1 MNFMTSFVTFSFEKK
16 QKTHLNLFTI
26 CSSILRTAIHIRFV
40 HRIE

>member
-1 MNFMTSFVTFSFEKK
+1 MNFMTSFVTFSFEK
-16 QKTHLNLFTI
+16 KTHLNLFTI